1 MWKYRIKWL
10 FEKLNIK
17 ATLRW
22 ILSIAFILALIDF
35 TYILSIWPDWD
46 AYKNGPVQQSSFI
59 QQYVAERRQ
68 HNWPRLKWT
77 PRPMSKISRHMVR
90 ALIVA
95 EDANFYWHDGVDLE
109 AFQAAMEHN
118 LEERRFVYGGSTIS
132 QQAVKN
138 LFFSSSRNPLRKWH
152 ELVFTIAMESK
163 LSKRRILTLY
173 LNVVEFGRGIY
184 GVEAAARH
192 YWGIPASRLSVSQ
205 AIQLAAS
212 LPAPVNHNPS
222 TRTRFFQKR
231 VRKIARYF

>member
-1 MWKYRIKWL
+1 MWKYRIKWW
-10 FEKLNIK
+10 FEKFSIK
-17 ATLRW
+17 ETLRW
-22 ILSIAFILALIDF
+22 ILSIFFILAIIDF
-35 TYILSIWPDWD
+35 TYILTIWPDWD
-46 AYKNGPVQQSSFI
+46 SYKKGRVQQSSFI
-59 QQYVAERRQ
+59 KQYVSERKQ
-68 HNWPRLKWT
+68 NNWPRLKWT
-77 PRPMSKISRHMVR
+77 PKPMNKISKHMVR

-118 LEERRFVYGGSTIS
+118 LEEKRFVYGGSTIS

-152 ELVFTIAMESK
+152 ELIFTIAMESK
-163 LSKRRILTLY
+163 LSKRRILSLY

-184 GVEAAARH
+184 GVESAARH
-192 YWGIPASRLSVSQ
+192 YFGTTAAKLSVSQ

-212 LPAPVNHNPS
+212 LPAPVNHNPA
-222 TRTRFFQKR
+222 TRTRFFKER